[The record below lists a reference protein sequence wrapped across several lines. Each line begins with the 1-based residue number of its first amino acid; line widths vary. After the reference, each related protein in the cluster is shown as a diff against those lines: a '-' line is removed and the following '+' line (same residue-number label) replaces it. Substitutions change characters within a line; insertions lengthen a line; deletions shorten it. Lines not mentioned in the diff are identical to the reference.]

1 MHTVVL
7 AAGLFVFV
15 AHLLE
20 VVFERTRIPDILL
33 LMVLGVLAGEGAL
46 NLIPMESFGEVGE
59 FLAIVTLAVILFE
72 SGLGLKVK
80 SLLQSAGRAAPFSLL
95 SMVSA
100 IACLTVALRF
110 LEGMDWWTALLG
122 GLIMGGT
129 SSAVVIPMV
138 KALDLGEGTGTVLT
152 LESTLTDVFCIIGTV
167 GVAVSLAAGDKPLV
181 EKLLGEA
188 GFSLI
193 AACLLG
199 AGAGLFWSVLL
210 SQADRLAST
219 MLTTVAGALVVYG
232 FCEQMG
238 VSGAIATLTFG
249 ITLGNL
255 PRGVVLRVDR
265 GADAAPI
272 KLKLREVKRVERAV
286 YAEVVFL
293 LKAAFFFYLGM
304 KVDPGNFLSMAGVV
318 AIILALVPFF
328 PRYPSVRLLLGP
340 KGSSRR
346 DALLATVLVPRGLA
360 AAVLAQVPVQLFK
373 KMVESLNSAKV
384 NELKEA
390 AAAGGADFSV
400 KGYCDAANEVF
411 LKAENTVGL
420 LSEPLPPGCEKFLQA
435 DGLADVVAMMVFF
448 SIAIVSLMV
457 FLVERGALAA
467 VGQFAFGAY
476 ATGEDPQAGS
486 PEPEAQTSHTP
497 DS

>member
-1 MHTVVL
+1 
-7 AAGLFVFV
+7 
-15 AHLLE
+15 
-20 VVFERTRIPDILL
+20 
-33 LMVLGVLAGEGAL
+33 
-46 NLIPMESFGEVGE
+46 
-59 FLAIVTLAVILFE
+59 
-72 SGLGLKVK
+72 
-80 SLLQSAGRAAPFSLL
+80 
-95 SMVSA
+95 
-100 IACLTVALRF
+100 
-110 LEGMDWWTALLG
+110 
-122 GLIMGGT
+122 MGGT

-167 GVAVSLAAGDKPLV
+167 GVAVSLAAGVKPDATG
-181 EKLLGEA
+181 LLGTA

-210 SQADRLAST
+210 TQAERLAST
-219 MLTTVAGALVVYG
+219 MLTTMAGALVVYG

-249 ITLGNL
+249 VTLGNL

-265 GADAAPI
+265 GAEAAPI
-272 KLKLREVKRVERAV
+272 KVKLREVKRVERAV

-304 KVDPGNFLSMAGVV
+304 KVDPSNFFSMAGVI
-318 AIILALVPFF
+318 AFILALVPFF

-340 KGSSRR
+340 SGASRR

-373 KMVESLNSAKV
+373 KMVESLNPEAV
-384 NELKEA
+384 QGLKEVA
-390 AAAGGADFSV
+390 RAGGAEFSIER
-400 KGYCDAANEVF
+400 YCSVAVGDVVATLPTGCDQF
-411 LKAENTVGL
+411 LVAERLG
-420 LSEPLPPGCEKFLQA
+420 
-435 DGLADVVAMMVFF
+435 DVVAMMVFF

-476 ATGEDPQAGS
+476 TNVVDPQPDS
-486 PEPEAQTSHTP
+486 PEPAPQTSHTP
-497 DS
+497 GS